1 MNRKETKVS
10 NEYISTFCMEMAL
23 LLHGGIQIGDGLQL
37 LAEDE
42 TDKGSK
48 ELLSNLAKMVEDGK
62 TVSDALRESGSFPK
76 YMIDM
81 TEAGETSGRQEQAF
95 QSLSE
100 YYEGYCRLIN
110 QIKAA
115 VLYPVILTCLMLI
128 ILVVLL
134 VKVLPVFNK
143 VYEQLGGQMN
153 GIAGGL
159 LQLGVILGKAL
170 PVLGI
175 LFAVCL
181 IGILF
186 FSVNAKAGRYIKL
199 KYKMYFGDQGI
210 GKKIGTARFAAAMSM
225 GMMSGLVVEDA
236 FRLAAVFQNDV
247 PRAKKRYDACIQKL
261 EEGMGLAQ
269 AVRETKI
276 LDSGYCR
283 MLELGIRSGSG
294 DVVIQEIARRLEE
307 ETEQKIQEKVNR
319 IEPTIVITAS
329 IMVGIILISVML
341 PLINIMSSIG

>member
-1 MNRKETKVS
+1 
-10 NEYISTFCMEMAL
+10 
-23 LLHGGIQIGDGLQL
+23 G
-37 LAEDE
+37 
-42 TDKGSK
+42 
-48 ELLSNLAKMVEDGK
+48 
-62 TVSDALRESGSFPK
+62 
-76 YMIDM
+76 
-81 TEAGETSGRQEQAF
+81 EASGRQEQAF

-181 IGILF
+181 AGILF
-186 FSVNAKAGRYIKL
+186 FSINAKAGRYIKL

-236 FRLAAVFQNDV
+236 FRLAAVFQNDI